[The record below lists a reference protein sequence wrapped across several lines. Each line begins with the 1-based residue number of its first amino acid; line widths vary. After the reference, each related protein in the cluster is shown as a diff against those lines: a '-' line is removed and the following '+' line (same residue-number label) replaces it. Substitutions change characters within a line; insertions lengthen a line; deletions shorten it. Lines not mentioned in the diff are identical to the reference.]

1 MINAAVVGLGRWG
14 QNILKNLLNSAVI
27 QRAQRASTSSMWV
40 VTLIGSM
47 APCLCRVGHRN
58 WMFSQFLRK

>member
-27 QRAQRASTSSMWV
+27 QRAQRASTSSM
-40 VTLIGSM
+40 
-47 APCLCRVGHRN
+47 
-58 WMFSQFLRK
+58 